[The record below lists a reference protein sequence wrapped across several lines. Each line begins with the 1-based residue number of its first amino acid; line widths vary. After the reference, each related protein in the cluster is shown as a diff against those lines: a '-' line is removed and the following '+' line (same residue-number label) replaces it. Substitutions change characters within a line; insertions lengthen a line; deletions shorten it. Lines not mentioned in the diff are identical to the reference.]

1 MTRFLIVPIAAIAF
15 LLIGTPYAAAVA
27 QSPRSALMPETNSG
41 LP

>member
-1 MTRFLIVPIAAIAF
+1 MTRFLIVLIAAIAF